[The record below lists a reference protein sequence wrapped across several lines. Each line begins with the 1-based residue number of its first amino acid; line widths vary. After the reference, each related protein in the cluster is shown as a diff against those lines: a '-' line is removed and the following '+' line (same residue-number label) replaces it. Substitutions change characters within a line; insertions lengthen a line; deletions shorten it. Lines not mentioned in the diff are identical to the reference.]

1 MFEISVKSTIIE
13 FSDNF
18 QNPCRYD
25 EEVALAMDGKNPS
38 GSASGGGVGL
48 YANSLRERR
57 IQSDKYRSGG
67 GNTGS
72 IGASWK

>member
-1 MFEISVKSTIIE
+1 
-13 FSDNF
+13 
-18 QNPCRYD
+18 
-25 EEVALAMDGKNPS
+25 MDGKNLS